1 MPRLRIAVLRVII
14 VIALVGSLVA
24 QVLIVPSAY
33 RDLTP
38 PGGGGP
44 FSVVLA
50 TIAVL
55 GILALQ
61 VIGVAVLRLLVLM
74 RRGQGLSVRA
84 YRWVDV
90 IVGAIAA
97 EAVLVLG
104 VAVTAAIANRTH
116 PGDELAPGAIG
127 MICGIALVIAGF
139 ALAVSVARTVHARE
153 ALTQEQGV
161 TS

>member
-1 MPRLRIAVLRVII
+1 MPRRRIAVLRVII
-14 VIALVGSLVA
+14 GIALAGSLVA
-24 QVLIVPSAY
+24 QVLIVPSAH

-44 FSVVLA
+44 LSMVLA
-50 TIAVL
+50 VIAVL

-61 VIGVAVLRLLVLM
+61 AIGVAVLRLLSLV
-74 RRGQGLSVRA
+74 RRGRAFSHGAVRA
-84 YRWVDV
+84 IDAVV
-90 IVGAIAA
+90 LAIGA

-104 VAVTAAIANRTH
+104 VAVTAAIGNRTH

-139 ALAVSVARTVHARE
+139 ALALSVARTVLARE
-153 ALTQEQGV
+153 VSV